1 MKHSNLTV
9 LGKTW
14 KLLYWTWWIFVRMNT
29 SSQIPWKAIVTTIPK
44 KGSKQK
50 LSNERGIFRV
60 NVLRN
65 IFMRLMFNKKSDDIV
80 EKMSECNIGGRK
92 GMRFIDN
99 IFIINGII
107 NEVLFSRGNKS
118 IIIQSVDNKQMFD
131 S

>member
-1 MKHSNLTV
+1 
-9 LGKTW
+9 
-14 KLLYWTWWIFVRMNT
+14 
-29 SSQIPWKAIVTTIPK
+29 
-44 KGSKQK
+44 
-50 LSNERGIFRV
+50 
-60 NVLRN
+60 
-65 IFMRLMFNKKSDDIV
+65 MRLMCNKKSDDIV

-131 S
+131 N